1 MTKSGVV
8 RYNANMGNET
18 EKNIALNIKELRLR
32 RGMKQS
38 ELGEAISYSDKTI
51 SKWENG
57 TSVPD
62 VTALVA
68 IAEEFGVSVSDMV
81 KPDAV
86 RVAEEK
92 NDEEIKENYKNDIAM
107 LCLSVLSVFTVAVAL
122 YVALMI
128 VKDYRFWQLFVWSVP
143 VSAWIIYRYNHSHRD
158 IKWLNAVL
166 LSLLVWGIIASAYLQ
181 FLQYNLWALFFI
193 GIPLEAM
200 VIISTL
206 FRKKTVKRRYRERS
220 DK

>member
-1 MTKSGVV
+1 M
-8 RYNANMGNET
+8 RYNKLMGNEI
-18 EKNIALNIKELRLR
+18 EKNIAVNIKELRLR

-38 ELGEAISYSDKTI
+38 ELGETISYSDKTI

-68 IAEEFGVSVSDMV
+68 LAEAFGVSVSDMV

-86 RVAEEK
+86 KAAEEK
-92 NDEEIKENYKNDIAM
+92 NDEEIKENFKNDVAM

-143 VSAWIIYRYNHSHRD
+143 VSAAIIYRYNHSHKD
-158 IKWLNAVL
+158 MKWLNALL
-166 LSLLVWGIIASAYLQ
+166 LSVLVWGVIAAAYLQ
-181 FLQYNLWALFFI
+181 FLNYNLWALFFI

-200 VIISTL
+200 VVISTL
-206 FRKKTVKRRYRERS
+206 FRKRNVKKR
-220 DK
+220 DKNKGES